1 VHVEYLS
8 ANGGGLIG
16 RGCGCAPQQ
25 SHGRI
30 GPVAT
35 EANFLRAGPFIE
47 LTVETF
53 AVDSAVD

>member
-1 VHVEYLS
+1 MYVEDLS

-16 RGCGCAPQQ
+16 HGCGFTPQQ

-30 GPVAT
+30 GCVVT
-35 EANFLRAGPFIE
+35 EANFLRAGPFTE
-47 LTVETF
+47 LTGETF